1 MLTGHGDVPMAVRAM
16 KAGAVDF
23 IEKPFQNGN
32 LLAVVEKGL
41 KRDAKTREEQRRRAG
56 IIKRL
61 ARLTPREREVMEHL
75 IQGKLNKVIA
85 ADLGISTRTVEIH
98 RARIMRKLGAR
109 SLSAV
114 TRMAVAV
121 KTGSDGRDEDA

>member
-1 MLTGHGDVPMAVRAM
+1 MAVRAM